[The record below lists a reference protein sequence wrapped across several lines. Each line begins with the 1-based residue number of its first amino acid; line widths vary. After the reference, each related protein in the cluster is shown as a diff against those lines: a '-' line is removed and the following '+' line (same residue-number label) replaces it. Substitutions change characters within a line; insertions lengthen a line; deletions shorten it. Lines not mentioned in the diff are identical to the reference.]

1 MMTIS
6 TNKPF
11 TKSVFKTAL
20 SCPTKLYYARHPE
33 LYANSN
39 DEDEF
44 LAALAEGGF
53 QVGELAKLYEKVEFD
68 LHDVS
73 DYTEALVETE
83 RLLARDKV
91 VIAEAAFGVEKMF
104 VRADIIRKEGKHI
117 DLIEVKAKSFHP
129 DDSWNSSRP
138 KGSIK
143 SGWREYLYDLAFQK
157 YVIQLAFPDH
167 EIHAYL
173 MMADKST
180 IADIDNMNQLFKIVK
195 NHGCTSII
203 VNPEVKDK
211 LALSKVQVLTEF
223 DANETVDVIIAGT
236 TTEQP
241 DFLKGRTFKQFVQE
255 MCEAWTKDSRV
266 NWIFTTNCF
275 DCEFCC
281 GENNKMKDGR
291 DECWLAKAGFAPS
304 RTQDAQLAEMWSQS
318 FAKRNEFLKQGKYFL
333 KDITFEDMPKTPPT
347 NSQMGLSFSERR
359 WLQIAFAT
367 QDKGLLTDFG
377 DIENDDIY
385 MDLAGMH
392 AWMQE
397 NNVKP
402 PYHMIDFETTAVA
415 LPYYKGLHPYEQVAF
430 QFSHHIMEPN
440 PDGSFSIRHA
450 GQWLNEDVNKFPNFD
465 FVRALKHDLE
475 GDEGTIFRYSAHE
488 NTILN
493 KIKQQLEESNEP
505 DKEELIAFICSITYE
520 KNEKNVI
527 VRKGERSM
535 VDLCDMVK
543 KFYYC
548 YSQMH
553 GSNSIKKVLPA
564 VLNSSQLLQ
573 DKYSQAIYGKEIPSL
588 NISADKPIAW
598 ISRLEDGTIDNPYHQ
613 LPSVA
618 SYLGLTEEQVWR
630 LEDSQTEWNDDDDM
644 TVANGGAAL
653 TAYSKLMFC
662 DDGKMDEALRTAL
675 LRYCELDTMAMVFIW
690 EYFYHEIYN

>member
-1 MMTIS
+1 MTIA

-11 TKSVFKTAL
+11 TKSAFKIAL

-53 QVGELAKLYEKVEFD
+53 QVGELAKLYEHIDAD
-68 LHDVS
+68 LHDVLGYS
-73 DYTEALVETE
+73 EALTETE
-83 RLLARDKV
+83 RLLVRDKV
-91 VIAEAAFGVEKMF
+91 VIAEAAFGVRNMF
-104 VRADIIRKEGKHI
+104 VRADIIRKDGKHI
-117 DLIEVKAKSFHP
+117 DLIEVKAKSFSQ
-129 DDSWNSSRP
+129 DDNWMSSRP

-143 SGWREYLYDLAFQK
+143 TKWCEYLYDLAFQK
-157 YVIQLAFPDH
+157 YVIQQALPDY
-167 EIHAYL
+167 EVHAYL
-173 MMADKST
+173 MMADKSKV
-180 IADIDNMNQLFKIVK
+180 ADVDNLNQLFKIVK
-195 NHGCTSII
+195 NHGCTSIV
-203 VNPEVKDK
+203 VNPKVKDK

-223 DANETVDVIIAGT
+223 DANETVDDIIAGKT
-236 TTEQP
+236 KEQP
-241 DFLKGRTFKQFVQE
+241 KYLNEHTFEQFVHE
-255 MCEAWTKDSRV
+255 MSEAWTKDSRV
-266 NWIFTTNCF
+266 SWMFTTNCF
-275 DCEFCC
+275 DCEFC
-281 GENNKMKDGR
+281 GRGDNNKKDGR
-291 DECWLAKAGFAPS
+291 DECWLAKAGFKPS
-304 RTQDAQLAEMWSQS
+304 QTKDPQLAEMWSQS
-318 FAKRNEFLKQGKYFL
+318 FTKRNEFLKQGKYFL
-333 KDITFEDMPKTPPT
+333 KDISFEDMPKTPPS
-347 NSQMGLSFSERR
+347 NSQIGLSFSERR

-367 QDKGLLTDFG
+367 KDKDLLADFG
-377 DIENDDIY
+377 DVESEDIY
-385 MDLAGMH
+385 MDREGMR
-392 AWMQE
+392 AWMKE
-397 NNVKP
+397 NKVKP

-430 QFSHHIMEPN
+430 QFSHHVMEPN
-440 PDGSFSIRHA
+440 PDGTFSIRHA
-450 GQWLNEDVNKFPNFD
+450 GQWLNEEVNKFPNFE
-465 FVRALKHDLE
+465 FVRALKRDLE
-475 GDEGTIFRYSAHE
+475 GDDGTVFRYSAHE

-505 DKEELIAFICSITYE
+505 DKEELTAFICSITYE
-520 KNEKNVI
+520 KNDKNVI
-527 VRKGERSM
+527 VRKGERNM

-598 ISRLEDGTIDNPYHQ
+598 INRLEDGTIDNPYHQ

-618 SYLGLTEEQVWR
+618 SYLGLTEEQVWQ

-644 TVANGGAAL
+644 TIANGGAAL

-662 DDGKMDEALRTAL
+662 DEGKMDEALRTAL

-690 EYFYHEIYN
+690 EYFYHEI

>member
-1 MMTIS
+1 MTIA

-11 TKSVFKTAL
+11 TKSAFKIAL

-53 QVGELAKLYEKVEFD
+53 QVGELAKLYEHIDAD
-68 LHDVS
+68 LHDVLGYS
-73 DYTEALVETE
+73 EALTETE
-83 RLLARDKV
+83 RLLVRDKV
-91 VIAEAAFGVEKMF
+91 VIAEAAFGVRNMF
-104 VRADIIRKEGKHI
+104 VRADIIRKDGKHI
-117 DLIEVKAKSFHP
+117 DLIEVKAKSFSQ
-129 DDSWNSSRP
+129 DDNWMSSRP
-138 KGSIK
+138 KGGIK
-143 SGWREYLYDLAFQK
+143 TKWCEYLYDLAFQK
-157 YVIQLAFPDH
+157 YVIQQALPDY
-167 EIHAYL
+167 EVHAYL
-173 MMADKST
+173 MMADKSKV
-180 IADIDNMNQLFKIVK
+180 ADVDNLNQLFKIVK
-195 NHGCTSII
+195 NHGCTSIV
-203 VNPEVKDK
+203 VNPKVKDK
-211 LALSKVQVLTEF
+211 LTLSKVQVLTEF
-223 DANETVDVIIAGT
+223 DANETVDDIIAGKT
-236 TTEQP
+236 KEQP
-241 DFLKGRTFKQFVQE
+241 KYLNEHTFEQFVHE
-255 MCEAWTKDSRV
+255 MSEAWTKDSSV
-266 NWIFTTNCF
+266 SWMFTTNCF
-275 DCEFCC
+275 DCEFC
-281 GENNKMKDGR
+281 GRGDNNKKDGR
-291 DECWLAKAGFAPS
+291 DECWLAKAGFKPS
-304 RTQDAQLAEMWSQS
+304 QTKDPQLAEMWSQS
-318 FAKRNEFLKQGKYFL
+318 FTKRNEFLKQGKYFL
-333 KDITFEDMPKTPPT
+333 KDITFEDMPKTPPS
-347 NSQMGLSFSERR
+347 NAQIGLSFSERR

-367 QDKGLLTDFG
+367 QNKELLNDFNN
-377 DIENDDIY
+377 IENGDIY
-385 MDLAGMH
+385 MDREGMRK
-392 AWMQE
+392 WMQD
-397 NNVKP
+397 NNVKS

-415 LPYYKGLHPYEQVAF
+415 LPYYEGMHPYEQVAF
-430 QFSHHIMEPN
+430 QFSHHVMVPN
-440 PDGSFSIRHA
+440 SDGTFSIRHA
-450 GQWLNEDVNKFPNFD
+450 GQWLNEDVNKFPNFE
-465 FVRALKHDLE
+465 FVRALKRDLE
-475 GDEGTIFRYSAHE
+475 GDDGTVFRYSAHE

-520 KNEKNVI
+520 KNDKNVI
-527 VRKGERSM
+527 VRKGERNM

-598 ISRLEDGTIDNPYHQ
+598 INRLEDGTIDNPYHQ

-618 SYLGLTEEQVWR
+618 SYLGLTEEQVWQ

-644 TVANGGAAL
+644 TIANGGAAL

-662 DDGKMDEALRTAL
+662 DEGKMDEALRTAL

-690 EYFYHEIYN
+690 EYFYHEI

>member
-1 MMTIS
+1 
-6 TNKPF
+6 
-11 TKSVFKTAL
+11 
-20 SCPTKLYYARHPE
+20 
-33 LYANSN
+33 
-39 DEDEF
+39 
-44 LAALAEGGF
+44 
-53 QVGELAKLYEKVEFD
+53 
-68 LHDVS
+68 
-73 DYTEALVETE
+73 
-83 RLLARDKV
+83 
-91 VIAEAAFGVEKMF
+91 
-104 VRADIIRKEGKHI
+104 
-117 DLIEVKAKSFHP
+117 
-129 DDSWNSSRP
+129 
-138 KGSIK
+138 
-143 SGWREYLYDLAFQK
+143 
-157 YVIQLAFPDH
+157 
-167 EIHAYL
+167 
-173 MMADKST
+173 
-180 IADIDNMNQLFKIVK
+180 
-195 NHGCTSII
+195 
-203 VNPEVKDK
+203 
-211 LALSKVQVLTEF
+211 
-223 DANETVDVIIAGT
+223 
-236 TTEQP
+236 
-241 DFLKGRTFKQFVQE
+241 
-255 MCEAWTKDSRV
+255 
-266 NWIFTTNCF
+266 
-275 DCEFCC
+275 
-281 GENNKMKDGR
+281 
-291 DECWLAKAGFAPS
+291 
-304 RTQDAQLAEMWSQS
+304 
-318 FAKRNEFLKQGKYFL
+318 
-333 KDITFEDMPKTPPT
+333 
-347 NSQMGLSFSERR
+347 
-359 WLQIAFAT
+359 
-367 QDKGLLTDFG
+367 LTDFG
-377 DIENDDIY
+377 DVENEDIY
-385 MDLAGMH
+385 MDREGMR

-397 NNVKP
+397 NKVKP

-662 DDGKMDEALRTAL
+662 DDGKMDEALRMAL

>member
-1 MMTIS
+1 MTIA

-11 TKSVFKTAL
+11 TKSVFKIAL

-53 QVGELAKLYEKVEFD
+53 QVGELAKLYEHVDVD
-68 LHDVS
+68 LHDILGYS
-73 DYTEALVETE
+73 DALAETE

-91 VIAEAAFGVEKMF
+91 VIAEAAFGFGNMF

-117 DLIEVKAKSFHP
+117 DLIEVKAKSFRP
-129 DDSWNSSRP
+129 NDSWTSTRP

-143 SGWREYLYDLAFQK
+143 TKWCEYLYDLAFQK
-157 YVIQLAFPDH
+157 YVIQLALPDY

-173 MMADKST
+173 MMADKSKV
-180 IADIDNMNQLFKIVK
+180 ADIDNLNQLFKIVK

-211 LALSKVQVLTEF
+211 LALSNVQVLSEV
-223 DANETVDVIIAGT
+223 DANGTVDDIIAGK

-241 DFLKGRTFKQFVQE
+241 KYLNERTFEQFVKE
-255 MCEAWTKDSRV
+255 MCDAWTADRRV
-266 NWIFTTNCF
+266 NWIFSTNCF
-275 DCEFCC
+275 NCEFCC
-281 GENNKMKDGR
+281 GEDNKMKDGR
-291 DECWLAKAGFAPS
+291 DECWLAKAGFKPS
-304 RTQDAQLAEMWSQS
+304 QTKEPQLAEMWSQS
-318 FAKRNEFLKQGKYFL
+318 FTKRNEFLQQGKYFL
-333 KDITFEDMPKTPPT
+333 KDITLEDMPKTL
-347 NSQMGLSFSERR
+347 NSQIGLSFPERR
-359 WLQIAFAT
+359 WLQIAFAL
-367 QDKGLLTDFG
+367 QDKDMLADFG
-377 DIENDDIY
+377 DVKNDDIY
-385 MDLAGMH
+385 MDLEGMRT
-392 AWMQE
+392 WMQE

-440 PDGSFSIRHA
+440 PDGTFSIRHA
-450 GQWLNEDVNKFPNFD
+450 GQWLNDDVNQFPNFE
-465 FVRALKHDLE
+465 FVRALKRDLE
-475 GDEGTIFRYSAHE
+475 GDEGTVFRYSAHE

-505 DKEELIAFICSITYE
+505 DKEVLIDFICSITYE
-520 KNEKNVI
+520 KNEKNEV
-527 VRKGERSM
+527 VRKGERNM

-564 VLNSSQLLQ
+564 VLNSSKMLQ

-588 NISADKPIAW
+588 NVSAEQPVAW
-598 ISRLEDGTIDNPYHQ
+598 ISRLKDGTIDNPYHQ

-630 LEDSQTEWNDDDDM
+630 LEDSQSEWNDDDDM

-690 EYFYHEIYN
+690 EYFYHEIYKK

>member
-1 MMTIS
+1 M
-6 TNKPF
+6 KRYF
-11 TKSVFKTAL
+11 TKSVFKIAL

-33 LYANSN
+33 KYANSN

-53 QVGELAKLYEKVEFD
+53 QVGELAKLYAKVDYD
-68 LHDVS
+68 LHDILDYS
-73 DYTEALVETE
+73 DALEETK
-83 RLLARDKV
+83 RLLERDKV
-91 VIAEAAFGVEKMF
+91 VIAEAAFSVGNMF
-104 VRADIIRKEGKHI
+104 VRADIVRKDGKHI
-117 DLIEVKAKSFHP
+117 DLIEVKAKSFSP
-129 DDSWNSSRP
+129 DDNWMSSRP

-143 SGWREYLYDLAFQK
+143 TKWCEYLYDLAFQK
-157 YVIQLAFPDH
+157 YVIQQALPDY
-167 EIHAYL
+167 EVHAYL
-173 MMADKST
+173 MMADKSKV
-180 IADIDNMNQLFKIVK
+180 ADIDNLNQLFKIVK
-195 NHGCTSII
+195 NNGGTSIV

-223 DANETVDVIIAGT
+223 DANETVDAIIAGT

-241 DFLKGRTFKQFVQE
+241 DYLKGRTFKQFVHE
-255 MCEAWTKDSRV
+255 MCEAWTNDNRID
-266 NWIFTTNCF
+266 WIFTTNCF
-275 DCEFCC
+275 NCEFC
-281 GENNKMKDGR
+281 GRGNNNKKDGR
-291 DECWLAKAGFAPS
+291 DECWVAKAGFKPS
-304 RTQDAQLAEMWSQS
+304 QTKEPQLAEMWSQS
-318 FAKRNEFLKQGKYFL
+318 FTKRNEFLKKEKYFL
-333 KDITFEDMPKTPPT
+333 KDITYEDMPKTPPT
-347 NSQMGLSFSERR
+347 NEQIGLSFSERR

-367 QDKGLLTDFG
+367 QNKELLNDFKN
-377 DIENDDIY
+377 IENEDIY
-385 MDLAGMH
+385 MDREGMH
-392 AWMQE
+392 NWMQE

-415 LPYYKGLHPYEQVAF
+415 LPYYEGMHPYEQVAF
-430 QFSHHIMEPN
+430 QFSHHVMVPN
-440 PDGSFSIRHA
+440 ADGTFSIEHK
-450 GQWLNEDVNKFPNFD
+450 GQWLNEDVNKFPNFE
-465 FVRALKHDLE
+465 FVRALKSQLE
-475 GDEGTIFRYSAHE
+475 KDNGTIFRYSAHE

-493 KIKQQLEESNEP
+493 KIKKQLEESTEL
-505 DKEELIAFICSITYE
+505 DKDDLIAFIRSITYE
-520 KNEKNVI
+520 KNEKNEI
-527 VRKGERSM
+527 VSRGERNM

-573 DKYSQAIYGKEIPSL
+573 EKYSQAIYGTEIHSQ
-588 NISADKPIAW
+588 NISTDEPVAW
-598 ISRLEDGTIDNPYHQ
+598 IKRLEDGTIDNPYHQ

-618 SYLGLTEEQVWR
+618 SFLGLTEEQVWQ

-662 DDGKMDEALRTAL
+662 DGQMNQALRTAL

-690 EYFYHEIYN
+690 EYFYHEINKSSEDTL